1 MDKKIGVGF
10 LIIFIFM
17 TIFFVF
23 IQSNNF
29 RDDDDNVISNSNTT
43 SNEIKIDKIGNVE
56 NVKLYETD
64 YIYNDKING
73 YDYNEVILTD
83 DQINKLKNEVSS
95 IQLSDSSDAVIY
107 GKYKL
112 VLDNKIIFFDM
123 GNDYGLYLNDNKVI
137 NFKDSIKQMIIS
149 NVSNCSCCTT
159 SNCKINMCSCN

>member
-1 MDKKIGVGF
+1 MDKKIGIGF

-17 TIFFVF
+17 AVFFVF

-95 IQLSDSSDAVIY
+95 IQLGDISDAVIY

-137 NFKDSIKQMIIS
+137 NFKDSIKQMIIY

>member
-17 TIFFVF
+17 AIFFVF

-95 IQLSDSSDAVIY
+95 IQLSDISVQ
-107 GKYKL
+107 
-112 VLDNKIIFFDM
+112 
-123 GNDYGLYLNDNKVI
+123 LYMVNI
-137 NFKDSIKQMIIS
+137 N
-149 NVSNCSCCTT
+149 
-159 SNCKINMCSCN
+159 